1 MLIPPLKVILP
12 ASSAD
17 IYLAWRCP
25 CWCMCSY
32 LILVQTLL
40 TSCSGANAVCHKSCH
55 VIRDFNRH
63 RFTRPRHLPSRNGRR
78 ARETPMGF
86 EACHHRSRRRHIL
99 LAISCAVSHPPSCA
113 LSPCALPSHTVSCAP
128 SLVLAFPISRPISHA
143 PSLVV
148 SLTRLLPCAHSG
160 RLTQ

>member
-40 TSCSGANAVCHKSCH
+40 TSCSGANAVCRKSCRVVH
-55 VIRDFNRH
+55 DFDRH
-63 RFTRPRHLPSRNGRR
+63 RFTCPRHLLSRDGRR

-86 EACHHRSRRRHIL
+86 EACHHRSGRRHIL
-99 LAISCAVSHPPSCA
+99 LAISRAISHPPSPLA
-113 LSPCALPSHTVSCAP
+113 PSPLIP
-128 SLVLAFPISRPISHA
+128 SLVPHL
-143 PSLVV
+143 
-148 SLTRLLPCAHSG
+148 
-160 RLTQ
+160 